1 MMTIFASILILR
13 VFGRLRNI
21 TKGVEKNIQ
30 ASSTKQLLFVYK
42 GVPTIQGRKA
52 AAFLVCFQQQC
63 ELKQTLV

>member
-1 MMTIFASILILR
+1 MMTIFASILITR

-52 AAFLVCFQQQC
+52 AAFVNLNKRLF
-63 ELKQTLV
+63 KFTLQH